1 MSRSSCGR
9 GLSSTRR
16 YCDGYNITNL
26 NEALSSLITSMLRT
40 YRKEHRRVVEKM
52 KESRKGKLR
61 GAFGRARTKVAAV
74 SLLAFN
80 KANARLF

>member
-1 MSRSSCGR
+1 MMK
-9 GLSSTRR
+9 SSTRR
-16 YCDGYNITNL
+16 DDGYNITNL

-61 GAFGRARTKVAAV
+61 GAFGRARTKVIAAV
-74 SLLAFN
+74 SLLKVLGEA
-80 KANARLF
+80 